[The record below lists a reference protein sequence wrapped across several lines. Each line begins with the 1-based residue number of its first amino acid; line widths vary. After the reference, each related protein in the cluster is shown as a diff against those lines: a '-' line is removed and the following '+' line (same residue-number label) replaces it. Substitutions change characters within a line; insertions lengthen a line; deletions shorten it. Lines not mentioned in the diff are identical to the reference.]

1 MPRIKQLWIPVLFF
15 AVGTWISHGLAMGQ
29 STDADSQ
36 AAEPQGKTSPA
47 DAGQNTSKEAPPA
60 ATSGPSQ
67 SPAASTPA
75 AEGGGNAS
83 GGSSNILNT
92 LFPRAGGTVEQ
103 SDYKAYTLGE
113 VVVSESLKDSGYAI
127 SNEVTAEDIKATD
140 SKTAADAL
148 RYVPGVNVSKGYK
161 NEPDVQIH
169 GFDQSKT
176 LVLIDGVPYYET
188 NYGKLN
194 LNQIPAHIIAKIQVI
209 KGAPSVLYGPN
220 AEAGVINIVTK
231 EPGKPFTAS
240 TNVELGEKDYNHV
253 SASTGAEAGKFKY
266 WFNYTHDEK
275 DAWKMSDNFKPT

>member
-1 MPRIKQLWIPVLFF
+1 MLFGSVTVMCARTPPTAALRMHAAGIGARWRPGTHVTWIEEAAMPRIKQLWIPVLFF

-140 SKTAADAL
+140 SKTPADA
-148 RYVPGVNVSKGYK
+148 
-161 NEPDVQIH
+161 
-169 GFDQSKT
+169 
-176 LVLIDGVPYYET
+176 
-188 NYGKLN
+188 
-194 LNQIPAHIIAKIQVI
+194 
-209 KGAPSVLYGPN
+209 
-220 AEAGVINIVTK
+220 
-231 EPGKPFTAS
+231 
-240 TNVELGEKDYNHV
+240 
-253 SASTGAEAGKFKY
+253 
-266 WFNYTHDEK
+266 
-275 DAWKMSDNFKPT
+275 